1 MDQDL
6 SLMEQL
12 LTLNDRIEEVKHK
25 YMYSVSKDSLG
36 ASSCNLSAYCD
47 LTDSDFS
54 LTSLD
59 INDYNED
66 CLFGSDMDIRDKGVR
81 ENDEVFVEMDK
92 SQESDKNML
101 AVWDGSFEKNDHAFA
116 DIDKDLVTARNNLQ
130 EKEEA
135 FNFPVDSDKNH
146 RFLSESTAKLN
157 ALALG
162 NGIWSQ
168 KLSQEIKEIPRHG
181 SGFSVS
187 ALESTL
193 SSEEL
198 SAESS
203 ETRFQSSNGDNEI
216 DIDKTENCDNNKSLS
231 RDDIESNQEVPDST
245 TCTPRAII
253 KINSIPKIVV
263 KDFVAD
269 TSVKEKSKKMERW
282 DSGCLRKSVND
293 NGTEGAIA
301 SGQIGWSSYL
311 NLQINQIEDL

>member
-54 LTSLD
+54 LASLD

-66 CLFGSDMDIRDKGVR
+66 CLFGSDMDIRDKGVT

-92 SQESDKNML
+92 NPESNKNML
-101 AVWDGSFEKNDHAFA
+101 AVWDRSFEENDHAFA
-116 DIDKDLVTARNNLQ
+116 DIDKDSVTARNNLQ

-146 RFLSESTAKLN
+146 RFLSESTTKLN

-162 NGIWSQ
+162 NGISSQ
-168 KLSQEIKEIPRHG
+168 NLSQEIKEIPRHG
-181 SGFSVS
+181 SEGFTVS

-198 SAESS
+198 DAESS
-203 ETRFQSSNGDNEI
+203 EIKFQSSNADNEI
-216 DIDKTENCDNNKSLS
+216 DIIENCDNNKSLS
-231 RDDIESNQEVPDST
+231 RDDIESNQKVPDST

-253 KINSIPKIVV
+253 NVNSIPKIVV

-269 TSVKEKSKKMERW
+269 TLVKEKSKIREGW
-282 DSGCLRKSVND
+282 DSGCLKKSVND
-293 NGTEGAIA
+293 NVTKGAIA
-301 SGQIGWSSYL
+301 SGQIGWSSYS